1 MPFAKGG
8 YRLYVPGY
16 NDAMINTAA
25 SYADRSDLDEIQKLS
40 RSMTC
45 GYAGPPVKKEKAT
58 WPV

>member
-1 MPFAKGG
+1 MQAPDDAIAKGG

-25 SYADRSDLDEIQKLS
+25 SHADRLEILDEIQKLS

-45 GYAGPPVKKEKAT
+45 GYADRR
-58 WPV
+58 